1 MLNTNLTLVKSLY
14 LNSKFRQFS
23 PKIKISLDL
32 TESEYTRQFGGAKC
46 KADIGILQFFITNIY
61 LGKLVLNL
69 KSCWIRK

>member
-46 KADIGILQFFITNIY
+46 KSDTNSLFKTYI
-61 LGKLVLNL
+61 
-69 KSCWIRK
+69 

>member
-1 MLNTNLTLVKSLY
+1 MVKSLY
-14 LNSKFRQFS
+14 LNAKFRQFS

-46 KADIGILQFFITNIY
+46 KADIDILQFFVTNIY